1 MIDFFT
7 KQERIVIIFLLCGI
21 LIGAGVKLY
30 NSKFIANTDSFQG
43 EKETLNEIEIRIK
56 EKANLIDSTLAAD
69 NLLLAKSKLSST
81 ANLNLIININTANV
95 EELTNLPKVGP
106 VLAERIVEY
115 RNTNGQFKKIAEIK
129 KVKGIGEKKFASMKQ
144 HIIIK

>member
-7 KQERIVIIFLLCGI
+7 KQERTVIIFLLCGI

-43 EKETLNEIEIRIK
+43 EKERLNELEIRIK
-56 EKANLIDSTLAAD
+56 EKASLIDSNLAAD
-69 NLLLAKSKLSST
+69 NLLLAKSQLSST
-81 ANLNLIININTANV
+81 SNLNLIININTANV

-115 RNTNGQFKKIAEIK
+115 RNINGLFKNIDEIK
-129 KVKGIGEKKFASMKQ
+129 KVKGIGDKKLASIKP
-144 HIIIK
+144 HITIK

>member
-1 MIDFFT
+1 M
-7 KQERIVIIFLLCGI
+7 
-21 LIGAGVKLY
+21 
-30 NSKFIANTDSFQG
+30 
-43 EKETLNEIEIRIK
+43 
-56 EKANLIDSTLAAD
+56 IDSTLAAN

-81 ANLNLIININTANV
+81 ANLNFIININTANV

-115 RNTNGQFKKIAEIK
+115 RNTKGLFKKIAEIK